1 MLPREWSV
9 TLRVCGVWVREMS
22 RSIRDGICVC
32 VAVVVVVVVALMVA
46 MGMVVFMVVVGI
58 VVLVMVVRV
67 SCIGV
72 VGVVGLLCIEVLEVD
87 SVVVVDIL
95 VLGGVFMVEVVDG
108 VELVVGCVVRHVVRL
123 FLCCVNERGYFLGCF
138 SLKLVEMNGLSVD
151 GFLFGMVILADYF
164 ILLEQSF
171 LGKTVGADVLM
182 DLVVVVETV
191 DVAQVCFFYFFRGGS
206 FGGMMGVRV
215 VIEVVV
221 GAVVLVDV
229 VVLVW
234 WRCSVV

>member
-1 MLPREWSV
+1 MFPREWSV
-9 TLRVCGVWVREMS
+9 TLRLCGVWVREMS

-32 VAVVVVVVVALMVA
+32 VAVVVVVVVVLVVALMVA

-67 SCIGV
+67 SSIGV

-95 VLGGVFMVEVVDG
+95 VLGGVFMVEVVEG

-123 FLCCVNERGYFLGCF
+123 FLCCVNERGDCLGCF
-138 SLKLVEMNGLSVD
+138 SLKLVEMNGLSVG

-171 LGKTVGADVLM
+171 LGKMVDADVLM

-206 FGGMMGVRV
+206 FGAMMGVSGDRGCGWCGG
-215 VIEVVV
+215 V
-221 GAVVLVDV
+221 G
-229 VVLVW
+229 
-234 WRCSVV
+234 